1 VIPLSVLDLV
11 PIREGSGVSEAL
23 QEAGRLAATA
33 EQAGYKRFWVAE
45 HHATPGIAGG
55 ATSVVL
61 AHIGHATTTIRIG
74 SGGIMLPNHNPFVIA
89 EQFGTLDAL
98 FPGRIDLGLGR
109 APGAAPILGQALRK
123 NLHQAA
129 EYFPQDVVE
138 LRALLTGNVDLPIA
152 ATPGL
157 GAQVELW
164 MLGSSLFGAQLAAR
178 LGLPYAFA
186 SHFAPDH
193 LDAALMAYRTQFRPS
208 ATLEQPH
215 AMAAMTVICADTDQE
230 AELLASSQ
238 DQSFVRLR
246 SGDPGKLPPP
256 IRNYRQTL
264 PESARA
270 MLERLSVARA
280 VGSPETVR
288 EAIGRFVE
296 RTGADEI
303 ITSGATYDAAAR
315 ERSLEL
321 TMKAVSQE
329 TRLGVSDGPLGSKA

>member
-1 VIPLSVLDLV
+1 MIPLSVLDLV
-11 PIREGSGVSEAL
+11 PIREGSGLSEAL
-23 QEAGRLAATA
+23 AEAGRLAAVA
-33 EQAGYKRFWVAE
+33 ERAGYKRFWVAE

-61 AHIGHATTTIRIG
+61 AHIGHATSTIRIG
-74 SGGIMLPNHNPFVIA
+74 AGGIMLPNHNPFVIA
-89 EQFGTLDAL
+89 EQFGTLDGL

-138 LRALLTGNVDLPIA
+138 LRALLTGDVDLPIT

-157 GAQVELW
+157 GAKVEMW
-164 MLGSSLFGAQLAAR
+164 MLGSSLFGARLAAQ
-178 LGLPYAFA
+178 LGMRYAFA

-193 LDAALMAYRTQFRPS
+193 LDAALAAYRREFRPS
-208 ATLEQPH
+208 PYLDKPH
-215 AMAAMTVICADTDQE
+215 AMAAMTVIAAEPDEE

-256 IRNYRQTL
+256 VPGYRDTL
-264 PESARA
+264 PENARA
-270 MLERLSVARA
+270 MLEHLGQARA

-288 EAIGRFVE
+288 KSIGRFVE
-296 RTGADEI
+296 RTRADELI
-303 ITSGATYDAAAR
+303 VSGATFDPAAR
-315 ERSLEL
+315 RRSLEL
-321 TMKAVSQE
+321 TMTA
-329 TRLGVSDGPLGSKA
+329 LA

>member
-1 VIPLSVLDLV
+1 MIPLSVLDLV
-11 PIREGSGVSEAL
+11 PIREGSDAPAAL
-23 QEAGRLAATA
+23 REAGELAQVA
-33 EQAGYKRFWVAE
+33 EEAGYKRFWVAE

-61 AHIGHATTTIRIG
+61 AHIGHQTSTIRIG

-123 NLHQAA
+123 DLSRAA

-138 LRALLTGNVDLPIA
+138 LRALLTGDVDLPIA

-157 GAQVELW
+157 GSHIQMW

-193 LDAALMAYRTQFRPS
+193 LDAALETYRTQFQPS
-208 ATLEQPH
+208 AALDKPH
-215 AMAAMTVICADTDQE
+215 AMAAMTVICADSDEE
-230 AELLASSQ
+230 ALLLASSQ

-256 IRNYRQTL
+256 QAGYRESL
-264 PESARA
+264 DMSARG
-270 MLERLSVARA
+270 MLERMNVARA
-280 VGSPETVR
+280 VGSPATVADR
-288 EAIGRFVE
+288 IERFVA
-296 RTGADEI
+296 RTRADEI
-303 ITSGATYDAAAR
+303 VASGATFDPLAR
-315 ERSLEL
+315 QRSLRL
-321 TMKAVSQE
+321 TIEALQ
-329 TRLGVSDGPLGSKA
+329 